1 MCAVPTHV
9 DRERLEDALREEFG
23 ADETTLRAVSRQAR
37 DLADSGL
44 VAEDFDFEVSVETV
58 IDNLQDA
65 PEGYSVTERWN
76 WWVGSLNLAMGGYR
90 RFRVRPDVA

>member
-1 MCAVPTHV
+1 MYTVPTDV
-9 DRERLEDALREEFG
+9 DRDRLEDALRDEFG
-23 ADETTLRAVSRQAR
+23 GDEATLRAISRQAR

-44 VAEDFDFEVSVETV
+44 VAEDFDFEVTVETV
-58 IDNLQDA
+58 IDNMQDA
-65 PEGYSVTERWN
+65 PEGYSLIERWN